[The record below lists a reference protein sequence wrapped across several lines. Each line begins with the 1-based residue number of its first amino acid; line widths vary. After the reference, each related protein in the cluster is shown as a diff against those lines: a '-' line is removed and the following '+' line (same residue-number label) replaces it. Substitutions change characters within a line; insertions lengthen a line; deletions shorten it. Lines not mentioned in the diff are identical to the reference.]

1 MQTCLLA
8 RYKGRDLGVPDKLLG
23 VGVTVAHDSIILD
36 QRAYAESIVVEGMGS
51 TQVRKTYVPLD
62 PGMDLSERK
71 EDEEELDSP
80 QFPYARIL
88 GKLMFLAGMTRPDL
102 SNSVREL
109 GRRAASPVYGTGEDY
124 NTFSAT

>member
-1 MQTCLLA
+1 M
-8 RYKGRDLGVPDKLLG
+8 
-23 VGVTVAHDSIILD
+23 AHDSIILD

-51 TQVRKTYVPLD
+51 TQVRKTHVPLE

-71 EDEEELDSP
+71 EDDEGELDPS

-109 GRRAASPVYGTGEDY
+109 GRRAASPCLRHWRGLQHVLRYLAGTLDVCLPYGIIE
-124 NTFSAT
+124 AP